1 MRVHFNSFDEQ
12 YQYILAEACG
22 RQACSVLILVAFD
35 VDGMAATRML
45 TQLFR
50 SDHITYMI
58 RPVVNFDE
66 VKSAIK
72 TSMTKDIKSVI
83 MVNCGS
89 VRITVFSRCSDH
101 ILIYF
106 LVLCSLDLRYPK
118 TFWIGTRRRL
128 TSVYP
133 RQPSSIPL
141 KEHLLPS

>member
-89 VRITVFSRCSDH
+89 VSITVLSRRFYR
-101 ILIYF
+101 ILISF
-106 LVLCSLDLRYPK
+106 LVFFFVRFMISQSISD
-118 TFWIGTRRRL
+118 WN
-128 TSVYP
+128 SVATYECI
-133 RQPSSIPL
+133 SSTTID
-141 KEHLLPS
+141 HST